1 MLTERQRA
9 IFNYILRF
17 RHEHGC
23 SPSIPEIQR
32 EFGIRS
38 PNGVAGHLKALAAK
52 GMIGRGSRGSR
63 QIDVAQA
70 PAHQQPEALSI
81 PLLSTIPAGPPVED
95 SASGSADR
103 AIQID
108 AATLGFTPPGGCFAL
123 RVHGDSM
130 INAGIFP
137 GDFVV
142 VDPGVTPRYQQVVVA
157 LIDGEN
163 TLKRLVQ
170 INGKTFLK
178 AENPAYPDLYPS
190 RDLKIQGVVRTLI
203 RQM

>member
-1 MLTERQRA
+1 MLTERQQA

-38 PNGVAGHLKALAAK
+38 PNGVAGHLKALEAK
-52 GMIGRGSRGSR
+52 GMIGRGARGSR
-63 QIDVAQA
+63 QIDVAQNE
-70 PAHQQPEALSI
+70 PAEVDALAI
-81 PLLSTIPAGPPVED
+81 PLLSAIPAGPPMDYSNAGAAE
-95 SASGSADR
+95 R
-103 AIQID
+103 AIHID
-108 AATLGFTPPGGCFAL
+108 AATLGFTPPSGCFAL

-130 INAGIFP
+130 VNAGIYP
-137 GDFVV
+137 GDMVI
-142 VDPGVTPRYQQVVVA
+142 VDPALTPRYQQIVVA

-170 INGKTFLK
+170 VNGKTFLK
-178 AENPAYPDLYPS
+178 AENPAYPDLYPT